1 MSETIVSARDL
12 SKWYGEVIGL
22 NNFDIAIGKGITGVV
37 GPNGAGKSTLFK
49 LLTGT
54 IKPNAGELRVL
65 GERPWKHHQL
75 LSRIGFCP
83 DYDFLYPDLTG
94 RDYLR
99 FTAGLHGMSGAARDR
114 RADEVLETVEMKG
127 AADRKI
133 GGYSKGMKQRIKIGG
148 TLMHDPPLLLL
159 DEPFTGT
166 DPVVRKEL
174 IDLVKMLNK
183 EQGRNIIT
191 SSHVLHEVEKL
202 THNIALIYKGR
213 AVATGDI
220 SEIRGLM
227 GKYPHNIVVEGE
239 GMVELAKML
248 MDRDFTV
255 SVELRPDRKGLT
267 VRVSR
272 PEDFFDAVPELL
284 TNPALGLESMHST
297 DDDLESVFRYM
308 VRW

>member
-1 MSETIVSARDL
+1 VSEAIVSAKDL

-22 NNFDIAIGKGITGVV
+22 NNFDVTIGRGITGVV

-49 LLTGT
+49 LLIGT
-54 IKPNAGELRVL
+54 IKPNAGELLVL
-65 GERPWKHHQL
+65 GRCPWKDSKL
-75 LSRIGFCP
+75 LSSIGFCP

-99 FTAGLHGMSGAARDR
+99 FAAGLHGIGGAARESR
-114 RADEVLETVEMKG
+114 VDEVLGTVEMTK

-148 TLMHDPPLLLL
+148 ALMHDPPLLLL

-166 DPVVRKEL
+166 DPAVRREL
-174 IDLVKMLNK
+174 IDLVKMLNR
-183 EQGRNIIT
+183 EQGRDIIIST
-191 SSHVLHEVEKL
+191 HVLHEVERL

-227 GKYPHNIVVEGE
+227 SRYPHNIVVEGK

-248 MDRDFTV
+248 VERDYTV
-255 SVELRPDRKGLT
+255 SVELGPDRKGLS
-267 VRVSR
+267 VKVNR
-272 PEDFFDAVPELL
+272 PEDFFDSVPELL
-284 TNPALGLESMHST
+284 KNPAWELESMHST

-308 VRW
+308 VGW